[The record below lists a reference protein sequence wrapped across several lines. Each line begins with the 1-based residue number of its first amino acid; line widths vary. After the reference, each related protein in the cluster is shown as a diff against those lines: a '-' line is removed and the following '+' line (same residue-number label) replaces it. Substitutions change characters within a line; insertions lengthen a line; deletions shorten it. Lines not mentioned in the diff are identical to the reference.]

1 MPVVGIRE
9 LKIHASAILRR
20 VRDEGEEYVITF
32 HGRPV
37 GMLIPID
44 GSRVEEGTV
53 SVARAMAQAN
63 ISEEVLAE
71 VAEERSQRRRARA
84 EEKAAPR
91 QEKTTKA
98 AVPKA
103 EEGKERPVRETK
115 PARPRRA
122 GRGRWS
128 LRR

>member
-9 LKIHASAILRR
+9 LKIHASAILRK
-20 VRDEGEEYVITF
+20 VRDEGEEYVVTF

-44 GSRVEEGTV
+44 GSKVEESTV
-53 SVARAMAQAN
+53 SAARAMAQPG
-63 ISEEVLAE
+63 ISQEALAE
-71 VAEERSQRRRARA
+71 MAKKRGQRRRARS
-84 EEKAAPR
+84 ETKPTT
-91 QEKTTKA
+91 QETPLTKA
-98 AVPKA
+98 AKPKVEP
-103 EEGKERPVRETK
+103 EETQTTERK

-122 GRGRWS
+122 GRGRWV

>member
-9 LKIHASAILRR
+9 LKIHASAIIRK

-44 GSRVEEGTV
+44 GSRVEEGTI
-53 SVARAMAQAN
+53 SAARAVAQPS
-63 ISEEVLAE
+63 ISEGTLAE
-71 VAEERSQRRRARA
+71 IGEKRSHRRRARTKTKPA
-84 EEKAAPR
+84 SQETPPVKAAEPI
-91 QEKTTKA
+91 
-98 AVPKA
+98 A
-103 EEGKERPVRETK
+103 EPK

-128 LRR
+128 PRR

>member
-9 LKIHASAILRR
+9 LKIHASAILRK
-20 VRDEGEEYVITF
+20 VRDEGEEYVVTF

-44 GSRVEEGTV
+44 GSRVEESTV
-53 SVARAMAQAN
+53 SAARAMAQPST
-63 ISEEVLAE
+63 SEDTLAE
-71 VAEERSQRRRARA
+71 IGEKRSQRRRARPKTKPATQETPPVNAA
-84 EEKAAPR
+84 E
-91 QEKTTKA
+91 TI
-98 AVPKA
+98 A
-103 EEGKERPVRETK
+103 EPK
-115 PARPRRA
+115 PARPRRS